1 VIDIN
6 ELVKF
11 TELERSPEIRKLRRI
26 HTIFAGASV
35 EVEGHSVKV
44 KHAAEY
50 HYDYVLSAYGVLTW
64 LGGSQFD
71 KTPLCY
77 RLDAGLLKLF
87 ERLIP
92 AETEFLRGSRFN
104 REEPNAKP

>member
-1 VIDIN
+1 MIDIN

-26 HTIFAGASV
+26 HTIFAGATVIVDDYSV
-35 EVEGHSVKV
+35 EVKLV
-44 KHAAEY
+44 AQR

-64 LGGSQFD
+64 LGGNQFD

-87 ERLIP
+87 DRLIP

-104 REEPNAKP
+104 REDNSAT